1 MNQKIIVGSAS
12 AQVVCASLYA
22 GSILTTLEVEFPR
35 PYLAEFNT
43 HKMLS
48 KNSASSRAQ
57 PVWKKLLAVMS
68 RAYMPNSFGMNKAGM
83 QAGEEMS
90 ESDKKKAEQN
100 WLTGRDFSV
109 IQAYYL
115 VGGEEQ
121 ILKDSKDNEEAVL
134 LCQKIE
140 AMIDDYGVRK
150 FFSKQDAGLHKQHA
164 NRVIETYS
172 FHTVV
177 VTGTHWRNFLG
188 LRPSKNAQPEAQ
200 DFGIA
205 IGTAMLGSVPTE
217 LELRQWHLPFIR
229 QEDRDEESNQLTLA
243 RASSGK
249 CARVSYLTHGGIRSL
264 SEDLKMVGGL
274 QANGHMSPFEHV
286 ARPREKDDP
295 DGSNGNLSEVWTQY
309 RKLLTNENDFTKLIT
324 RDELLVG
331 CRGDESLVDY
341 ILSLPE

>member
-1 MNQKIIVGSAS
+1 MNSKIIVGSAS
-12 AQVVCASLYA
+12 AQVVCASVYA
-22 GSILTTLEVEFPR
+22 GSFLTTLEVEFPR

-48 KNSASSRAQ
+48 KNSASSRAL
-57 PVWKKLLAVMS
+57 PVWKKLLAIMNRTYV
-68 RAYMPNSFGMNKAGM
+68 PNSFGVNKSGM

-90 ESDKKKAEQN
+90 EDDKEKARHN
-100 WLTGRDFSV
+100 WLTGRDLAV

-121 ILKDSKDNEEAVL
+121 ILKESKNNSEAVL

-140 AMIDDYGVRK
+140 ELIDYFGARK
-150 FFSKQDAGLHKQHA
+150 YFRKQSTGLHKQHA

-205 IGTAMLGSVPTE
+205 IGKAMMGVVPTVLHPGE
-217 LELRQWHLPFIR
+217 WHLPYIR
-229 QEDRDEESNQLTLA
+229 QEDRDEESHQLTLA

-249 CARVSYLTHGGIRSL
+249 CARVSYLTHDGVRAL
-264 SEDLKMVGGL
+264 SKDLEMVDGL

-286 ARPREKDDP
+286 ARPREKNDP
-295 DGSNGNLSEVWTQY
+295 YGSNGNLSEVWTQY
-309 RKLLTNENDFTKLIT
+309 RKLLTNEHDFTKLIS
-324 RDELLVG
+324 REELFIG
-331 CRGDESLVDY
+331 CRGDEALVDY